1 MKQLNKK
8 IICLVIFA
16 IAMGFLESAV
26 VIYLRLLYYP
36 KGFSFPL
43 EIIPAQVGLVEI
55 LSEASTVIMLV
66 GVGYLSGK
74 NALQRFSYFILAFAV
89 WDLFYYV
96 FLYLFLGWPESLFT
110 WDILFLIPVPWVGPV
125 IAPCLLCLVMIA
137 GAVVVI
143 RRSESEKG
151 IKVPRYYWWLSILG
165 ALVCILSFTWDYMM
179 YKPSEAISSDLPF
192 ADLRGYIPQ
201 SFQWSIFICGFL
213 LLSFPLLHL
222 LIKNKKENNSP
233 SNKIHNN
240 GTR

>member
-1 MKQLNKK
+1 MKQLHKK
-8 IICLVIFA
+8 IICLIFFA

-43 EIIPAQVGLVEI
+43 EVIPAQVGLVEV
-55 LSEASTVIMLV
+55 LREAATVIMLV
-66 GVGYLSGK
+66 TIGYLTGK

-89 WDLFYYV
+89 WDLFYYI
-96 FLYLFLGWPESLFT
+96 FLYVFLGWPESLFT

-125 IAPCLLCLVMIA
+125 IAPCLLCLVMII

-143 RRSESEKG
+143 SRSESEKG
-151 IKVPRYYWWLSILG
+151 IEVPRYYWWISITG

-179 YKPSEAISSDLPF
+179 YKPAENDLSDSPF

-201 SFQWSIFICGFL
+201 SFQWSIFIFGFL
-213 LLSFPLLHL
+213 LMSFPLFHL
-222 LIKNKKENNSP
+222 LIKNKKENNS
-233 SNKIHNN
+233 SSKKIHQNE
-240 GTR
+240 TR